1 MKKISIFL
9 LTIFIVSLAACSD
22 QDKQAQPTQQT
33 ESKENVIEFNE
44 LMEAK
49 NEIVTIE
56 DYGYLPTEQFT
67 EKMKK
72 EYADSFSY
80 YEDWERERKT
90 QFDANVLKITAGEKS
105 QWFVKIG
112 NWDNGA
118 IMSFNDLKS
127 LQSAIAEIKGKA
139 EKATNPTTVMKYSSA
154 GGVEVSC
161 TVWKSKENTE
171 SRWMLMFGTDYEKS
185 FETSTELEVFFDN
198 AIKFIEQFK

>member
-1 MKKISIFL
+1 MRKISLFL
-9 LTIFIVSLAACSD
+9 LTAFIVALAACSGG
-22 QDKQAQPTQQT
+22 DKQAQPTQQT
-33 ESKENVIEFNE
+33 ESKENANEFNV
-44 LMEAK
+44 LMETK

-72 EYADSFSY
+72 EYTDSFSY

-90 QFDANVLKITAGEKS
+90 QFNAKVLKITAGDKS
-105 QWFVKIG
+105 QWFVQVG
-112 NWDNGA
+112 NYDNEA

-139 EKATNPTTVMKYSSA
+139 EKSTNPTTIMRYSSA

-161 TVWKSKENTE
+161 AVWKSDENTE
-171 SRWMLMFGTDYEKS
+171 THWMLMFGPDYEKS
-185 FETSTELEVFFDN
+185 FDTSAELEAFFDN
-198 AIKFIEQFK
+198 AIKFIEHFK